1 MQLLISPASPYVR
14 KARVVLRE
22 ANLMDRVQ
30 EVVVSTTPLK
40 SAPEVVAANPL
51 GKIPALLRPDGPAI
65 YDSRVITRFLDD
77 LAGAELYPQSAIW
90 EILTLEAT
98 ADAIMD
104 ATVSMTYEM
113 RLRPETEQ
121 SPNWLEVQWTK
132 AARGIAAVN
141 SNWMHHLNGPLN
153 IGQIG
158 MACALSYIDLR
169 HDARGWRNGNDA
181 LAVWHAEFCTRDSM
195 MATVPEQ

>member
-14 KARVVLRE
+14 KARVLLRE
-22 ANLMDRVQ
+22 ADLLGRVK
-30 EVVVSTTPLK
+30 EVQVSTTPLS
-40 SAPEVVAANPL
+40 SAPEVVAANPM

-65 YDSRVITRFLDD
+65 YDSRVITRYLDD
-77 LAGAELYPQSAIW
+77 LAGANMYPASRIW

-104 ATVSMTYEM
+104 ATVSMAYEM
-113 RLRPETEQ
+113 RLRPEAQQ
-121 SPNWLEVQWTK
+121 SPDWIEAQWEK

-141 SNWMHHLNGPLN
+141 SRWISHLTGPLN

-169 HDARGWRNGNDA
+169 HDARRWRDENTA
-181 LAVWHAEFCTRDSM
+181 LAAWHATFATRESM
-195 MATVPEQ
+195 VATAPA

>member
-14 KARVVLRE
+14 KARVLLRE
-22 ANLMDRVQ
+22 ANLMDKIE
-30 EVVVSTTPLK
+30 EVVVSTSPLK
-40 SAPEVVAANPL
+40 SAPEVVSANPL
-51 GKIPALLRPDGPAI
+51 GKIPALLRTDGPAI

-77 LAGAELYPQSAIW
+77 LAGTQLYPQTGIW

-104 ATVSMTYEM
+104 ATVSMSYEM
-113 RLRPETEQ
+113 RLRPESEQ
-121 SPNWLEVQWTK
+121 SPNWLEVQWAK
-132 AARGIAAVN
+132 ASRGIAAVN
-141 SNWMHHLNGPLN
+141 DRWMGHLTGPLN

-169 HDARGWRNGNDA
+169 HDVRGWRNGNDA
-181 LAVWHAEFCTRDSM
+181 LAQWHANFCTRESM
-195 MATVPEQ
+195 KATVPE

>member
-1 MQLLISPASPYVR
+1 MQLLISPASPFVR
-14 KARVVLRE
+14 KVRVLLRE
-22 ANLMDRVQ
+22 ADLLGTVE
-30 EVVVSTTPLK
+30 EVNVTTNPLN

-51 GKIPALLRPDGPAI
+51 GKIPALIRPDGPAI

-77 LAGAELYPQSAIW
+77 HAGAGLYPQSRIW

-104 ATVSMTYEM
+104 ATVSMAYET

-121 SPNWLEVQWTK
+121 SPAWIEAQWGK
-132 AARGIAAVN
+132 ASRGIAAVN
-141 SNWMHHLNGPLN
+141 ARWMSHLTGPLN

-169 HDARGWRNGNDA
+169 HDVRGWREGNTA
-181 LAVWHAEFCTRDSM
+181 LAQWHAEFSQRPSM
-195 MATVPEQ
+195 TETAVS